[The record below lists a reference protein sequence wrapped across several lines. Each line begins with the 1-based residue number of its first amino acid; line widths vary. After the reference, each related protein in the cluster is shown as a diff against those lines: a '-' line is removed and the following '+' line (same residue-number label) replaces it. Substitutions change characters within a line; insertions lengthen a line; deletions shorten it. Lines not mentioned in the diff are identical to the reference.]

1 MNARKSM
8 LGKPSSHKLSL
19 RMVLIAACV
28 LPLVT
33 SISLIEYLSWRNGQQ
48 AAEALALDLQQRLGD
63 RIQDR
68 LQSYMAVPPQV
79 AGMMAHALNRG
90 DLAADRLD
98 AWAPYLFDQGQF
110 FDSLTYLYFGN
121 PDGDYIELAQ
131 TPNLA
136 DQVVLTLGDRPEL
149 SIFFEAQDPS
159 RPERQGSEQAYDPRT
174 RPWYKAAT
182 KDRGQWTEVYEFA
195 ASDILGIPKI
205 PGLSFVRPYTRQINQ
220 AELAQAE
227 SGSAEA
233 SLDQQEQPLLGVI
246 GADLSL
252 EGFTQFLNQL
262 NIGKSG
268 QAFVIDREGRLL
280 ATSLPQP
287 VIGDDGQQLV
297 AVDNPNPLIRATSQ
311 YLIEQFDNFR
321 HIDQVQSLSF
331 IQAGQRQRLQVNPFQ
346 DEFGLDWLIVI
357 VVPESDFTEQLRA
370 TARLN
375 LGLSLGGMGLAGLL
389 AAFIAHRISLGMLKL
404 KQASQAIAE
413 GQLEQVAF
421 GFATDE
427 LHAVGQAFNTMNQRL
442 AESFAHLEEKVA
454 ERTKQLQ
461 QQKDLLQ
468 EKEQFLR
475 TIYEGVEAAIF
486 TMQVEEGAEGTAEQ
500 RQFRCIDVSPAHSR
514 MSRLTRE
521 QIINQT
527 PQDYLDPRAA
537 ELVTQEYQACM
548 ATGDRISYE
557 NRLEHNGHT
566 SWWLT
571 TISPLKD
578 TEGQIYRLIVTG
590 LNITQRKEAELRLTE
605 RTQEL
610 YETLQEL
617 RKTQEQL
624 IESAKMAALG
634 KLVAG
639 VAHEVN
645 TPVGTAMLAAS
656 TLDSETQALNASL
669 TALKQSSALEGATE
683 LEEYLDL
690 AIECSQIILDNLN
703 RAGDLVQSF
712 KQIAVDQTYFQPRQ
726 FELKAYIEEVILSLK
741 PQLDQTL
748 HQVQLDG
755 DEAMME
761 SDPGIVAQIITNL
774 VINSLTHAYAP
785 QQAGVIRIMIKA
797 QEDSLQLCYQDDG
810 RGMTPETLDRIFDP
824 FFTTASLATN
834 SGLGLHLVYNLVT
847 QRLQGAIA
855 VESELGQGSRF
866 TLSLPLRS
874 SALQAEAD
882 FTSNESDR

>member
-1 MNARKSM
+1 MVHAPLRLSSTVPQTM
-8 LGKPSSHKLSL
+8 LRKPSSHKLSL

-33 SISLIEYLSWRNGQQ
+33 SISLVEYLAWRNERQ

-68 LQSYMAVPPQV
+68 LQNYMAIPPRA
-79 AGMMAHALNRG
+79 AGMMAHALKRG
-90 DLAADRLD
+90 NLAPDRLET
-98 AWAPYLFDQGQF
+98 WAPYLFDQGQF
-110 FDSLTYLYFGN
+110 FDELAYLYFGN
-121 PDGDYIELAQ
+121 PDGDYIELLQA
-131 TPNLA
+131 PNLG
-136 DQVVLTLGDRPEL
+136 DQVALTQGKRPEL
-149 SIFFEAQDPS
+149 SIFFEAEDPS
-159 RPERQGSEQAYDPRT
+159 RPANQGIEKPYDPRT
-174 RPWYKAAT
+174 RPWYQAAVEE
-182 KDRGQWTEVYEFA
+182 RGQWTEVYEFA
-195 ASDILGIPKI
+195 ASDILGVPKI
-205 PGLSFVRPYTRQINQ
+205 PGLSFVRPYYGEVEQ
-220 AELAQAE
+220 AEA
-227 SGSAEA
+227 
-233 SLDQQEQPLLGVI
+233 EQPLLGVV

-262 NIGKSG
+262 SIGKSG
-268 QAFVIDREGRLL
+268 QAFVIDRAGKLL

-287 VIGDDGQQLV
+287 VIGDDGQRL
-297 AVDNPNPLIRATSQ
+297 AALDNPNSLLQSTSR
-311 YLIEQFDNFR
+311 YLIEQFGDFR
-321 HIDQVQSLSF
+321 RIQQVQSLSF
-331 IQAGQRQRLQVNPFQ
+331 NRAGQRQLLQVHPFQ

-375 LGLSLGGMGLAGLL
+375 LWLSLGVMGIAGLL
-389 AAFIAHRISLGMLKL
+389 AALLAHRISLGMLKL

-413 GQLEQVAF
+413 GTLDQEVS

-427 LHAVGQAFNTMNQRL
+427 LHAVGQAFNQMNQRL
-442 AESFAHLEEKVA
+442 AESFAHLEDKVA
-454 ERTKQLQ
+454 ERTQQLQ
-461 QQKDLLQ
+461 QQTDLLQ

-486 TMQVEEGAEGTAEQ
+486 TMQVEEGVDGTDEQ

-521 QIINQT
+521 QIIHKT
-527 PQDYLDPRAA
+527 PQDYLDPQAA
-537 ELVTQEYQACM
+537 ELVIQEYRACI
-548 ATGDRISYE
+548 AARERVSYE
-557 NRLEHNGHT
+557 NRLEHKGHV

-571 TISPLKD
+571 TISPL
-578 TEGQIYRLIVTG
+578 ENAQGRIYRLIVTG
-590 LNITQRKEAELRLTE
+590 LNITQRKQAELRLKE

-669 TALKQSSALEGATE
+669 ISLKQSSAFENAEDLED
-683 LEEYLDL
+683 YLDL

-703 RAGDLVQSF
+703 RAGNLVQSF
-712 KQIAVDQTYFQPRQ
+712 KQIAVDQTYFQPRL
-726 FELKAYIEEVILSLK
+726 FELKAYIQEVILSLR
-741 PQLDQTL
+741 PQLDPTP
-748 HQVQLDG
+748 HQVTVEG
-755 DEAMME
+755 DEVMME
-761 SDPGIVAQIITNL
+761 SDPGIMAQIVTNL
-774 VINSLTHAYAP
+774 VMNSLAHAYAP
-785 QQAGVIRIMIKA
+785 QQAGTISIMLKA
-797 QEDSLQLCYQDDG
+797 QKEQLELQYQDDG
-810 RGMTPETLDRIFDP
+810 RGIAPETLDRIFEP
-824 FFTTASLATN
+824 FFTTASLASN

-847 QRLQGAIA
+847 QRLQGTIV
-855 VESELGQGSRF
+855 VESDLGQGTRF
-866 TLSLPLRS
+866 ILSLPLRS
-874 SALQAEAD
+874 PAVEAD
-882 FTSNESDR
+882 EPRFAPRTPENR